1 MKPGIKKVIIFGI
14 VLVSV
19 VLLTIVA
26 ILIMRAK
33 NPAGYKKAALII
45 LAIEFIA
52 VLILYYLIS
61 NDKIK
66 F

>member
-33 NPAGYKKAALII
+33 NPSGYKKAALII